1 MRPPSLD
8 SEPRSRVL
16 PSLLSSCP
24 QIHFSALTP
33 QEGSLEK
40 RGFPS
45 RFQNQ
50 MYCQQSVCPQ
60 CACPLGPLCSLT
72 RTHLA
77 QWALGRPNF
86 LSRVSFLRPCIAL
99 GQELASLPYPLL
111 WSRPPSMRS
120 RPPSMPSRFKV
131 LLVSTSAVAESGAQP
146 QAGARQKPQQE
157 EVMSLHARWL

>member
-1 MRPPSLD
+1 MRPHLWTLSPDLES
-8 SEPRSRVL
+8 SP
-16 PSLLSSCP
+16 LSSPPLSSNSLFCLDP
-24 QIHFSALTP
+24 QDS
-33 QEGSLEK
+33 SLEK

-45 RFQNQ
+45 GFQNQ

-60 CACPLGPLCSLT
+60 CACPLGPLCSLP

-86 LSRVSFLRPCIAL
+86 LSRVSFLRPCVVL

-111 WSRPPSMRS
+111 QSRPPSMQ
-120 RPPSMPSRFKV
+120 SRFKM
-131 LLVSTSAVAESGAQP
+131 LLVSIAESGAQP

-157 EVMSLHARWL
+157 EVMSLHARP